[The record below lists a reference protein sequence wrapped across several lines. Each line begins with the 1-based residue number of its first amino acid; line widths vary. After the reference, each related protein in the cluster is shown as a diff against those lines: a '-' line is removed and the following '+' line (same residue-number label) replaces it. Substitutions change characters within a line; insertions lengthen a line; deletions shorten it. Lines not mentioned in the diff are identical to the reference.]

1 MAHWFHRNPI
11 KASAPVTFESIR
23 HVAAN
28 SSSSKMLSWVEL
40 SYFFCCDLYKLTIDW
55 NISLLCLIPWDVFN
69 KNTSERLFSQALMS
83 RKLKKF
89 VIWQV
94 FENMLDQAS
103 MKKKKTV
110 EKDEYIFSLK
120 RIFMGHFIDLIL
132 HYKKSLTK
140 LLFKWI

>member
-1 MAHWFHRNPI
+1 
-11 KASAPVTFESIR
+11 
-23 HVAAN
+23 
-28 SSSSKMLSWVEL
+28 
-40 SYFFCCDLYKLTIDW
+40 
-55 NISLLCLIPWDVFN
+55 
-69 KNTSERLFSQALMS
+69 MS

-103 MKKKKTV
+103 MKKKTV
-110 EKDEYIFSLK
+110 EKDKYIISWK